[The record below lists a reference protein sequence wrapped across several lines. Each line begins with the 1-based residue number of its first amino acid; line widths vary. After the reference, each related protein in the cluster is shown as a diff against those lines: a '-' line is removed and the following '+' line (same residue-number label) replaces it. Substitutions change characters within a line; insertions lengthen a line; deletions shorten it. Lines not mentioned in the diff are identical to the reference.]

1 LGFMQIERV
10 ILIVLD
16 SLGVGELP
24 DASLYGDEGSN
35 TLGNLAKAVGGLK
48 LPHLGS
54 LGLGCI
60 TEVAGVPCP
69 QKPLAAYGKMAERS
83 KGKDTTT
90 GHWELTG
97 VVLEQAFPVFPN
109 GFPPELI
116 AAFEKAIGRPVL
128 GNVKA
133 SGTEIIQEL
142 GPEHEKTGFPIV
154 YTSADSVWQIA
165 AHEKVVPLETLY
177 AWCETARRL
186 LTGAYAVG
194 RVIARPF
201 VGEKGA
207 YVRTANR
214 KDYSLEPPQPTLLD
228 HLAAAGH
235 EVLGIGKISDIFAGR
250 GVTKKIKTGNN
261 DEGMQAL
268 VAAMDTF
275 LRGLIFVNLVDF
287 DMVYG
292 HRRNAEGYARALEQ
306 VDRQLPQ
313 VLAKMKQKDL
323 LFIVADHGCD
333 PTTSH
338 HTDHTREYVPL
349 LVYGAGVKPV
359 NLGVRETFADVGQTI
374 AELFG
379 VKPLAAGTSLRTRL
393 GLGS

>member
-1 LGFMQIERV
+1 MQIERV

-16 SLGVGELP
+16 SVGVGELP

-35 TLGNLAKAVGGLK
+35 TLGNLAKALGGLQ
-48 LPHLGS
+48 LPLLGS
-54 LGLGCI
+54 FGIGCL

-83 KGKDTTT
+83 RGKDTTT

-97 VVLEQAFPVFPN
+97 IILENPFPVFSS

-116 AAFEKAIGRPVL
+116 EAFAKAIGRPVL

-133 SGTEIIQEL
+133 SGTEIIREL
-142 GPEHEKTGFPIV
+142 GPEHQRTGFPIV

-165 AHEKVVPLETLY
+165 AHEEVVPLETLY
-177 AWCETARRL
+177 QWCETARRL
-186 LTGAYAVG
+186 LTGEYAVG

-201 VGEKGA
+201 VGEEGA

-228 HLAAAGH
+228 HLVGAGH

-250 GVTKKIKTGNN
+250 GLTATIKTGDN
-261 DEGMQAL
+261 DEGMKELILAL
-268 VAAMDTF
+268 DDF
-275 LRGLIFVNLVDF
+275 PRGLIFVNLVDF

-292 HRRNAEGYARALEQ
+292 HRRNAEGYAHALEK

-313 VLAKMKQKDL
+313 VLEKMNSKDL

-333 PTTSH
+333 PTYH

-349 LVYGAGVKPV
+349 LVYGSGVQPV

-374 AELFG
+374 ADLFG
-379 VKPLAAGTSLRTRL
+379 VEALAAGESLRARL